1 MKKFIIFFLVFFIF
15 LTNIVFATDNTTPNV
30 DAQSAIL
37 MDYKTGRVLFAK
49 NENEPLAMAS
59 TTKIMTAIL
68 AIENGNLEDTVKVS
82 KNAIKAPPV
91 KMFLKENEEIK
102 LKELLYALMLQSSND
117 AAVAIAEHIS
127 KDVET
132 FCNAMTNKAK
142 EIGAKDTVFRT
153 PNGLDSLDH
162 HSTAYDMALITR
174 YALNNKEFM
183 DIINTR
189 QVSFKTNLSSYNIT
203 NKNILLSEFDGANGV
218 KTGYTGKAGHCFV
231 GSATQNDMTLI
242 SVVLASGWG
251 QKGKEQKWIDTKNI
265 LNYGFKNFFYEKIL
279 SKEDCLETIS
289 IKKGTKDNISLYY
302 ENDISLPISK
312 DEKENISIK
321 LDYIKTLEAPV
332 QKDQKVGVANIYI
345 NDNLVSQVNILTNE
359 NVNKKTFSSYI
370 NQIIKNWVNIL
381 NQNHPL
387 NGWFA
392 QAL

>member
-37 MDYKTGRVLFAK
+37 MDYKTGRILFAK

-82 KNAIKAPPV
+82 KNATKAPPV

-203 NKNILLSEFDGANGV
+203 NKNRLLSEFDGANGV

-265 LNYGFKNFFYEKIL
+265 LNYGFKNFSYEKIL
-279 SKEDCLETIS
+279 SKEDCQETIS
-289 IKKGTKDNISLYY
+289 IKKGTKDTMSLYY

-381 NQNHPL
+381 K
-387 NGWFA
+387 
-392 QAL
+392 

>member
-37 MDYKTGRVLFAK
+37 MDYKTGRILFAK

-82 KNAIKAPPV
+82 KNATKAPPV

-183 DIINTR
+183 DIINTK

-203 NKNILLSEFDGANGV
+203 NKNRLLSEFNGANGV

-251 QKGKEQKWIDTKNI
+251 QKGKDQKWIDTKNI
-265 LNYGFKNFFYEKIL
+265 LNYGFKNFSYEKIL
-279 SKEDCLETIS
+279 SKEDYLETIS

-381 NQNHPL
+381 K
-387 NGWFA
+387 
-392 QAL
+392 

>member
-37 MDYKTGRVLFAK
+37 MDYKTGRILFAK

-183 DIINTR
+183 DIINTK

-203 NKNILLSEFDGANGV
+203 NKNRLLSEFNGANGV

-265 LNYGFKNFFYEKIL
+265 LNYGFKNFSYEKIL
-279 SKEDCLETIS
+279 SKEDCQETIS
-289 IKKGTKDNISLYY
+289 IKKGTKDTMSLYY

-381 NQNHPL
+381 K
-387 NGWFA
+387 
-392 QAL
+392 

>member
-37 MDYKTGRVLFAK
+37 MDYKTGRILFAK

-82 KNAIKAPPV
+82 KNATKAPPV

-183 DIINTR
+183 DIINTK

-203 NKNILLSEFDGANGV
+203 NKNRLLSEFNGANGV

-265 LNYGFKNFFYEKIL
+265 LNYGFKNFSYEKIL
-279 SKEDCLETIS
+279 SKEDCQETIS
-289 IKKGTKDNISLYY
+289 IKKGTKDTMSLYY

-381 NQNHPL
+381 K
-387 NGWFA
+387 
-392 QAL
+392 

>member
-82 KNAIKAPPV
+82 KNATKVPPV

-174 YALNNKEFM
+174 YALNNKDFM

-203 NKNILLSEFDGANGV
+203 NKNRLLSEFDGANGV

-265 LNYGFKNFFYEKIL
+265 LNYGFKNFSYEKIL
-279 SKEDCLETIS
+279 SKEDCQETIS
-289 IKKGTKDNISLYY
+289 IKKGTKDTMSLYY

-381 NQNHPL
+381 K
-387 NGWFA
+387 
-392 QAL
+392 

>member
-15 LTNIVFATDNTTPNV
+15 LTNIAFAADNTIPNV

-49 NENEPLAMAS
+49 NEYEPLAMAS

-82 KNAIKAPPV
+82 KNATKAPPV

-127 KDVET
+127 GDVET

-142 EIGAKDTVFRT
+142 EIGTKDTVFRT

-189 QVSFKTNLSSYNIT
+189 QISFKTNLSSYNIT
-203 NKNILLSEFDGANGV
+203 NKNRLLSEFDGANGV

-251 QKGKEQKWIDTKNI
+251 EKGKQQKWIDTKNI
-265 LNYGFKNFFYEKIL
+265 LNYGFKNFSYEKVL

-321 LDYIKTLEAPV
+321 LDYIKTLAAPV

-345 NDNLVSQVNILTNE
+345 NDTLVSQVNILTNE

-381 NQNHPL
+381 N
-387 NGWFA
+387 
-392 QAL
+392 